1 MLKLVKKALQIL
13 LWGGYNF
20 IKRQINLFMRL
31 LFNRNM
37 KRFFFLSLC
46 LFLFFTG
53 FSQEKHYTVAD
64 AHAHNDYMHPVP
76 FYTAWNAGFGS
87 IEADVY
93 PVNGV
98 LLVSHTKKAL
108 SSERTLDRLYLKPLL
123 EQLQKDDKRKV
134 SLLIDIK
141 ENYKES
147 LRFLTK
153 ELQPLKKYLVSDNDL
168 KKPVTI
174 LISGERPPPQ
184 EYKNYPH
191 YIFFDDDLK
200 VFHTPDQWK
209 RVRLVSLSFERYSH
223 WNGEGDLPDSDRK
236 VLLHVIDSV
245 HQAGKKIRFW
255 AAPDSKNSWATQ
267 MNLGADIIGTDKI
280 DELSAF
286 LGKESNSKLKKPK
299 TLSQ

>member
-1 MLKLVKKALQIL
+1 MPLLSGETNKK
-13 LWGGYNF
+13 
-20 IKRQINLFMRL
+20 
-31 LFNRNM
+31 
-37 KRFFFLSLC
+37 FFLLPFSLFLC
-46 LFLFFTG
+46 LACL
-53 FSQEKHYTVAD
+53 SQPKHYTVAD

-123 EQLQKDDKRKV
+123 QQLQKDDKRKV

-147 LRFLTK
+147 LRLLIL
-153 ELQPLKKYLVSDNDL
+153 ELKPLKKYLVSDDDL
-168 KKPVTI
+168 NKPVTI
-174 LISGERPPPQ
+174 LISGERPPPS

-191 YIFFDDDLK
+191 YIFFDDDLRIP
-200 VFHTPDQWK
+200 HTPEEWK

-223 WNGEGDLPDSDRK
+223 WNGEGNLPDSDRK
-236 VLLHVIDSV
+236 VLLLVIDSV
-245 HQAGKKIRFW
+245 HHAGKKIRFW
-255 AAPDSKNSWATQ
+255 AAPDNENSWATQ
-267 MNLGADIIGTDKI
+267 MKLGADIIGTDKI

-286 LGKESNSKLKKPK
+286 LRKE
-299 TLSQ
+299 